1 MVPPQLASPLGR
13 RQASSLFLSKVARGL
28 VPQPFSA
35 LPTLP
40 CALCPLLSHTQPGRV
55 RGWGRLDCPAWE
67 AHWFLQTEVA
77 ALTPRLAGPNK
88 ALTSSVG

>member
-13 RQASSLFLSKVARGL
+13 QQASSLFLSKVARGL

-40 CALCPLLSHTQPGRV
+40 CALCPVPSAFPHSARQGQRM
-55 RGWGRLDCPAWE
+55 G
-67 AHWFLQTEVA
+67 QT
-77 ALTPRLAGPNK
+77 
-88 ALTSSVG
+88 

>member
-13 RQASSLFLSKVARGL
+13 QQASSLFLSKVARGL

-40 CALCPLLSHTQPGRV
+40 CALCPVPQNGMVFRDGTFKRGLS
-55 RGWGRLDCPAWE
+55 LK
-67 AHWFLQTEVA
+67 EVIGM
-77 ALTPRLAGPNK
+77 GPNQI
-88 ALTSSVG
+88 

>member
-55 RGWGRLDCPAWE
+55 RGWGRLDGPAWE

-77 ALTPRLAGPNK
+77 ALTPRLAGPSK